1 MSHIKHSN
9 RSRHLR
15 YGIGTALGV
24 SALAVGALAT
34 APVASAVTADTAT
47 ISFECGMFGSGSATL
62 TATHSGTTAS
72 ISLSTSAITSP
83 IDLAANSVKSTLTM
97 TNHGTGA
104 KTFTGKSNPAI
115 PANSEVS
122 TGPLT
127 GKVAAGDSLE
137 AKTLKV
143 VVLGVT
149 ATCNATSTQSPG
161 PFEF

>member
-1 MSHIKHSN
+1 MRHTTRGKHV
-9 RSRHLR
+9 R

-24 SALAVGALAT
+24 SALAIGALAT
-34 APVASAVTADTAT
+34 APVANAVTTDTAT
-47 ISFECGMFGSGSATL
+47 ITFECGLFGSGSATL
-62 TATHSGTTAS
+62 TADHSGTSAT

-97 TNHGTGA
+97 TNHGSGA
-104 KTFTGKSNPAI
+104 KTFTGNSNPAI
-115 PANSEVS
+115 PAGAQVS
-122 TGPLT
+122 TGPLK
-127 GKVAAGDSLE
+127 GKVAAGDSLA

-149 ATCNATSTQSPG
+149 ATCNATSAQSPG

>member
-1 MSHIKHSN
+1 MRHTN
-9 RSRHLR
+9 RGNRGRHLR

-34 APVASAVTADTAT
+34 APVASAVTTDTAT
-47 ISFECGMFGSGSATL
+47 ISFECGAFGSGSAKL
-62 TATHSGTTAS
+62 TADHSGTTAT
-72 ISLSTSAITSP
+72 ISLSTKAITSP
-83 IDLAANSVKSTLTM
+83 IDLGANSVKSTLTM
-97 TNHGTGA
+97 TNHGSGA
-104 KTFTGKSNPAI
+104 KTFTGNSNPAI
-115 PANSEVS
+115 PAGAEVS
-122 TGPLT
+122 TGPLK

-149 ATCNATSTQSPG
+149 ATCNATSAQSPG